1 MRHYDL
7 VFSIGSIMIALA
19 SGWPSPITRTIKPDG
34 KTGTQQSQPIFREVQ
49 SRRSLLK
56 HVIGPSLAVTLCSLS
71 SSIAKA
77 EGLLT
82 PITGTSSISTLP
94 INQDHQDG
102 NRVPLD
108 NRPKA
113 PVQALVPAASQWLLL
128 DECLSIATRLSKGSA
143 DNLNEN
149 DVLRLKELLEPPPS
163 DTRTNKKDQ
172 LKAKQN
178 SKRLSGLAV
187 RGSMNV
193 YTANLRFG
201 ESYALTASPEI
212 KKQMIR
218 EDKLPDVKAV
228 ITADLDL
235 RDLYRNQIWM
245 HTLIEDAHAELYSGT
260 PDYTELEDLLKEAFA
275 AFQKWFDWSAP
286 ADVEE
291 AVRILATQ

>member
-1 MRHYDL
+1 M
-7 VFSIGSIMIALA
+7 
-19 SGWPSPITRTIKPDG
+19 
-34 KTGTQQSQPIFREVQ
+34 
-49 SRRSLLK
+49 
-56 HVIGPSLAVTLCSLS
+56 
-71 SSIAKA
+71 
-77 EGLLT
+77 
-82 PITGTSSISTLP
+82 
-94 INQDHQDG
+94 
-102 NRVPLD
+102 
-108 NRPKA
+108 
-113 PVQALVPAASQWLLL
+113 
-128 DECLSIATRLSKGSA
+128 
-143 DNLNEN
+143 
-149 DVLRLKELLEPPPS
+149 LRLKELLEPPPS
-163 DTRTNKKDQ
+163 DTRINKNDQ